1 MISPTTQIWSSI
13 RRLDFCTEDTFF
25 VDTPTFE
32 GVCVICK
39 RTATIEV
46 GWVGIRCSV
55 CRKVFDSENGL
66 PGIVLQRRELMK
78 MTRRQIAEATG
89 YKPSSVKRFELVRCT
104 RPYAAATER
113 LILSFE
119 L

>member
-1 MISPTTQIWSSI
+1 MIMSHI
-13 RRLDFCTEDTFF
+13 CTEDTFF
-25 VDTPTFE
+25 LDAPTFE
-32 GVCVICK
+32 GECVICK
-39 RTATIEV
+39 RTATLEL

-55 CRKVFDSENGL
+55 CRKVSDGESGM
-66 PGIVLQRRELMK
+66 PGIVRQRRELMK

-89 YKPSSVKRFELVRCT
+89 YKPSSVKRFEWVQCT

-113 LILSFE
+113 LILSFQ